1 MPAGQTP
8 RTIMLHAHQDL
19 VDMVQPGDR
28 ILVTGIY
35 RATPMRVN
43 PRLRNLKAVFKT
55 HIDVVHFKVGS
66 FNLLIIFLPIVVHH
80 KKSSEL

>member
-80 KKSSEL
+80 KKSSE